1 MFAFN
6 KNNINNSKLYDDL
19 LISKD
24 SSDEEIKKAYRNLA
38 KEYHPDKNKSLE
50 AEKKFK
56 DISHAYSI
64 LSDKKKKELY
74 DKFGDDG
81 NSQNIDLGSFMN
93 FDNIFDSFLNKK
105 NSSDTEEFSQ
115 KSLDINIDLNISLED
130 IYFGTK
136 INHNYQK
143 NIKCQSCQGLCTPS
157 KNNIIQCDQCNGL
170 GSITKMNNLLPGMLA
185 QTQVICP
192 SCSGKGRQIKFGCLC
207 QQCHGKGEIN
217 TTTCQP
223 IIIDKGTNNSH
234 KIVIE
239 KGGHQNKNNQ
249 IGNLIVNILIKKN
262 GIFER
267 KGNHLIL
274 NKDISL
280 VKALT
285 DNILN
290 FKHIDNKTYSFNNRE
305 IIQPN
310 KIIVIKNFGLPILNT
325 TKYGDLLIKYN
336 VIFPDYLSKERKHYL
351 SKVLP
356 IDKDSN
362 RKESNEELI
371 ESIIHLD
378 KNQNTELLKALNED
392 ENEKKKTN
400 KKMDFPHEQFSSFE
414 SPGECYTM

>member
-1 MFAFN
+1 MFSFN
-6 KNNINNSKLYDDL
+6 KNNINNTKLYDDL
-19 LISKD
+19 LITKD
-24 SSDEEIKKAYRNLA
+24 STDDEIKKAYRNLA

-74 DKFGDDG
+74 DRFGDDG
-81 NSQNIDLGSFMN
+81 NNQNIDLGSFMN

-105 NSSDTEEFSQ
+105 NPTDTNQFSQ
-115 KSLDINIDLNISLED
+115 KSLDINIELNISLED
-130 IYFGTK
+130 VYFGNK

-143 NIKCQSCQGLCTPS
+143 NIKCQNCQGLGTPN
-157 KNNIIQCDQCNGL
+157 KNNIIQCDQCNGI
-170 GSITKMNNLLPGMLA
+170 GSISKTNSLLPGMLA

-192 SCSGKGRQIKFGCLC
+192 SCSGKGTQIKFGCSC
-207 QQCHGKGEIN
+207 QYCHGKGEIN
-217 TTTCQP
+217 TTACQP
-223 IIIDKGTNNSH
+223 IVIEKGTNNSH

-249 IGNLIVNILIKKN
+249 VGDLIVNISIIKNKY
-262 GIFER
+262 FEK

-285 DNILN
+285 NNLLH
-290 FKHIDNKTYSFNNRE
+290 FKHINNKSYSFYNKE
-305 IIQPN
+305 IIYPN

-325 TKYGDLLIKYN
+325 KDYGDLIIKYN
-336 VIFPDYLSKERKHYL
+336 VIFPDHLTKDRKHYL
-351 SKVLP
+351 TKILP
-356 IDKDSN
+356 IDKETN
-362 RKESNEELI
+362 IEESNEEKI
-371 ESIIHLD
+371 KNIIHLNN
-378 KNQNTELLKALNED
+378 NQNSELLKALEV
-392 ENEKKKTN
+392 NEKINN
-400 KKMDFPHEQFSSFE
+400 KKNMDFPHDQFSSFE